1 MSKRNYDF
9 IEEVGNLGK
18 KVIHIPKNQLLLAD
32 QGARDFKGEFHGYI
46 GGAGFTC
53 ITTELAL
60 TIVLKLVM
68 QWSSGQCHLF
78 HIF

>member
-32 QGARDFKGEFHGYI
+32 QGARDFKGEFHG
-46 GGAGFTC
+46 
-53 ITTELAL
+53 
-60 TIVLKLVM
+60 
-68 QWSSGQCHLF
+68 
-78 HIF
+78 